1 MPATCAAEGDFDF
14 AHLRVSSR
22 RRRLFDR
29 PVSKL
34 ARHSNARFRVGN
46 SGAHATDRDVMFAAR
61 ASAVSIARVPSRR
74 PRVVRARAS
83 SRARDSAP
91 IGDREKHDRCPVRPV
106 RTLGQSLRTATKL
119 VPAFAFLLHAQTDAA
134 HAAGWYND
142 APSGGFVGGGGE
154 GFAAEGDAAEY
165 DYGTKDLAVD
175 LASPLVAY
183 KLVTWALNQEIP
195 IWLDAIIIA
204 FTLAALYVCLFDVDA
219 LDDVL
224 A

>member
-1 MPATCAAEGDFDF
+1 
-14 AHLRVSSR
+14 
-22 RRRLFDR
+22 
-29 PVSKL
+29 
-34 ARHSNARFRVGN
+34 
-46 SGAHATDRDVMFAAR
+46 MFAAR
-61 ASAVSIARVPSRR
+61 ASVVSHPRVTDVRR
-74 PRVVRARAS
+74 PSEVSRARAS
-83 SRARDSAP
+83 SCARASTPIGARETRDS
-91 IGDREKHDRCPVRPV
+91 CPR
-106 RTLGQSLRTATKL
+106 RTLGQSLGTATRL

-142 APSGGFVGGGGE
+142 VPSAGFVGGGGE

-183 KLVTWALNQEIP
+183 KLVSWALNQEIP

-204 FTLAALYVCLFDVDA
+204 FTLAAVYVCLFDVDA

-224 A
+224 V

>member
-1 MPATCAAEGDFDF
+1 MIFDTTHLTTTCRALGTQHSD
-14 AHLRVSSR
+14 AHS
-22 RRRLFDR
+22 
-29 PVSKL
+29 
-34 ARHSNARFRVGN
+34 
-46 SGAHATDRDVMFAAR
+46 TDRDRMFAAR
-61 ASAVSIARVPSRR
+61 ASAVSHPRVTSRR
-74 PRVVRARAS
+74 PSVARARAS
-83 SRARDSAP
+83 SRARASAP
-91 IGDREKHDRCPVRPV
+91 IGARETRDSCPR
-106 RTLGQSLRTATKL
+106 RTLGQSLLTATRL
-119 VPAFAFLLHAQTDAA
+119 VPAFAFLVHAQTDAA

-183 KLVTWALNQEIP
+183 KLVSWALNQEIP

-204 FTLAALYVCLFDVDA
+204 FTLAAVYVCLFDVDA

-224 A
+224 V

>member
-1 MPATCAAEGDFDF
+1 MRRFLIF
-14 AHLRVSSR
+14 ASDDDVSSAT
-22 RRRLFDR
+22 
-29 PVSKL
+29 PS
-34 ARHSNARFRVGN
+34 ARHSD
-46 SGAHATDRDVMFAAR
+46 AHSTDRDTMFAAR
-61 ASAVSIARVPSRR
+61 ASAVPHPRVTSRR
-74 PRVVRARAS
+74 PSEVSRARAS
-83 SRARDSAP
+83 TPIGARETRDS
-91 IGDREKHDRCPVRPV
+91 CPR
-106 RTLGQSLRTATKL
+106 RTLGQSLGTATRL

-142 APSGGFVGGGGE
+142 VPSAGFVGGGGE

-183 KLVTWALNQEIP
+183 KLVSWALNQEIP

-204 FTLAALYVCLFDVDA
+204 FTLAAVYVCLFDVDA

-224 A
+224 V

>member
-1 MPATCAAEGDFDF
+1 MKAKIFDNASDDDVSSATPCMPA
-14 AHLRVSSR
+14 LRRALDRSR
-22 RRRLFDR
+22 
-29 PVSKL
+29 P
-34 ARHSNARFRVGN
+34 N
-46 SGAHATDRDVMFAAR
+46 MFAAR
-61 ASAVSIARVPSRR
+61 ASAVSHPRVTEGRR
-74 PRVVRARAS
+74 PSEVSRARAS
-83 SRARDSAP
+83 SCARASTPIGARETRDS
-91 IGDREKHDRCPVRPV
+91 CPR
-106 RTLGQSLRTATKL
+106 RTLGQSLGTATRL

-142 APSGGFVGGGGE
+142 VPSAGFVGGGGE

-183 KLVTWALNQEIP
+183 KLVSWALNQEIP

-204 FTLAALYVCLFDVDA
+204 FTLAAVYVCLFDVDA

-224 A
+224 V

>member
-1 MPATCAAEGDFDF
+1 MRRFLINASDDD
-14 AHLRVSSR
+14 VSSAT
-22 RRRLFDR
+22 
-29 PVSKL
+29 PS
-34 ARHSNARFRVGN
+34 AQQHSD
-46 SGAHATDRDVMFAAR
+46 AHSTDRDTMFAAR
-61 ASAVSIARVPSRR
+61 ASAVSHPRVTSRR
-74 PRVVRARAS
+74 PSEVSRARAS
-83 SRARDSAP
+83 SCARASTPIGARETRDS
-91 IGDREKHDRCPVRPV
+91 CPR
-106 RTLGQSLRTATKL
+106 RTLGQSLGTATRL

-142 APSGGFVGGGGE
+142 VPSAGFVGGGGE

-183 KLVTWALNQEIP
+183 KLVSWALNQEIP

-204 FTLAALYVCLFDVDA
+204 FTLAAVYVCLFDVDA

-224 A
+224 V

>member
-1 MPATCAAEGDFDF
+1 M
-14 AHLRVSSR
+14 
-22 RRRLFDR
+22 
-29 PVSKL
+29 
-34 ARHSNARFRVGN
+34 
-46 SGAHATDRDVMFAAR
+46 
-61 ASAVSIARVPSRR
+61 
-74 PRVVRARAS
+74 
-83 SRARDSAP
+83 
-91 IGDREKHDRCPVRPV
+91 
-106 RTLGQSLRTATKL
+106 
-119 VPAFAFLLHAQTDAA
+119 HAQTDAA

-183 KLVTWALNQEIP
+183 KLVSWALNQEIP

-204 FTLAALYVCLFDVDA
+204 FTLAAVYVCLFDVDA

-224 A
+224 V